1 MPLSREH
8 KMKTRR
14 RIVEAAR
21 RLFNKRG
28 FGTVPIDDI
37 MAEAGLTRGG
47 FYNHFKAKDDLY
59 AETLTAFADA
69 AKTAVE
75 TSPVRGPSLARKFI
89 RGYISRR
96 HLKTIENQCP
106 LIALSSDVARA
117 GPTVRTAYETILK
130 NLVGMFEEAAQKKD
144 PTVNDA
150 LTARERSLATAAI
163 CVGAMVLARTVED
176 KTLAGEICDASR
188 KLAEETVATNGS
200 TGVATPSGL
209 TSTLRTPTRAL
220 VG

>member
-8 KMKTRR
+8 KMKTRT

-28 FGTVPIDDI
+28 FSTVPIDDI

-47 FYNHFKAKDDLY
+47 FYNHFKAKEDLY
-59 AETLTAFADA
+59 AEALTAFADA
-69 AKTAVE
+69 AKAAVQ
-75 TSPVRGPSLARKFI
+75 TSPKRDPSLARRFI

-96 HLKTIENQCP
+96 HLNSIENQCP

-117 GPTVRTAYETILK
+117 GPTVRTAYEAILK
-130 NLVGMFEEAAQKKD
+130 NLVGMFEESALEKPAAA
-144 PTVNDA
+144 NDA
-150 LTARERSLATAAI
+150 LTARERSLAAAAI

-188 KLAEETVATNGS
+188 KLAEETVAAN
-200 TGVATPSGL
+200 A
-209 TSTLRTPTRAL
+209 
-220 VG
+220 

>member
-8 KMKTRR
+8 KMKTRT

-28 FGTVPIDDI
+28 FSTVPIDDI

-47 FYNHFKAKDDLY
+47 FYNHFKAKEDLY
-59 AETLTAFADA
+59 AEALTAFADTAKA
-69 AKTAVE
+69 AVQ
-75 TSPVRGPSLARKFI
+75 TSPKRGPSLARRFI

-96 HLKTIENQCP
+96 HLNSIENQCP

-117 GPTVRTAYETILK
+117 GPTVRTAYEAILK
-130 NLVGMFEEAAQKKD
+130 NLIGMFQEAALEK
-144 PTVNDA
+144 PATANTV
-150 LTARERSLATAAI
+150 LTARERSLAAAAI

-188 KLAEETVATNGS
+188 KLAEETVA
-200 TGVATPSGL
+200 AT
-209 TSTLRTPTRAL
+209 A
-220 VG
+220 